1 VILER
6 LLEFSEARNALYL
19 RPVPGPFPFTD
30 HVAELWVPIEGDPDS
45 AEVQWTSRFTPRG
58 GSEEEGRAV
67 FTAMYPVGL
76 ESIAKALA

>member
-1 VILER
+1 MR
-6 LLEFSEARNALYL
+6 CTYALYQ
-19 RPVPGPFPFTD
+19 GPFPFTD
-30 HVAELWVPIEGDPDS
+30 HVAELRVFPIEGDPDS

-76 ESIAKALA
+76 ESIAKVLA